1 MTRDVKQ
8 KNRLISG
15 PGHVTIHDVAARL
28 GVSATTV
35 WNAVNNRGRISSENR
50 RKILDVVRQMN
61 FRPSMV
67 AQTLSGQKTRLIGV
81 MVPMVGGNPF
91 TPMVHAVE
99 KTAAQ
104 QDYNIILCDT
114 ESRIDREEKYLD
126 QLIRRRINGLVVA
139 PRVREGMKK
148 YDHLVRLESLGIAV
162 VVIEQDIPDRRL
174 TRIVPENRG
183 DARRMTEHLLGL
195 GHRRIGFFQT
205 ESPKGNI
212 AALERLEGY
221 RQAILAA
228 GHKFDPALVLD
239 VGEWS
244 SNEKAPV
251 PEAIKEYLQNPR
263 RPTAIFANNDGVA
276 IMAMAMMRR
285 MKIRIPD
292 DIAVAGFD
300 DSYLSGFFTPPLTT
314 VRQPDCQ
321 VGTLAAQLLLERIS
335 GRRKGNAWPVHERIP
350 GTLILR
356 RSCGLPGQEENHESH
371 PKILLKGKLH
381 G

>member
-1 MTRDVKQ
+1 
-8 KNRLISG
+8 
-15 PGHVTIHDVAARL
+15 VTIHDVAARL

-81 MVPMVGGNPF
+81 MVPGIGGNPF

-99 KTAAQ
+99 KAAAQ

-114 ESRIDREEKYLD
+114 EARVDREEKYLD
-126 QLIRRRINGLVVA
+126 QLIRRRMNGLVIA
-139 PRVREGMKK
+139 PCVREGMKK
-148 YDHLVRLESLGIAV
+148 YDHLVRLEPLGIAV
-162 VVIEQDIPDRRL
+162 VVIEQDIPDPRL

-183 DARRMTEHLLGL
+183 DARRMTEHLLSQ

-228 GHKFDPALVLD
+228 GIKFDPALVLNVD
-239 VGEWS
+239 EWAAE
-244 SNEKAPV
+244 EKAPI
-251 PEAIKEYLQNPR
+251 PEILKEYLAKKQ
-263 RPTAIFANNDGVA
+263 RPSAIFANNDGVA
-276 IMAMAMMRR
+276 IRVMAMLRR
-285 MKIRIPD
+285 MNIRIPD
-292 DIAVAGFD
+292 DVAVVGFD
-300 DSYLSGFFTPPLTT
+300 DNYLSGFLSPPLTT
-314 VRQPDCQ
+314 VRQPDSR
-321 VGTLAAQLLLERIS
+321 VGTLAAKLLLERIS
-335 GRRKGNAWPVHERIP
+335 GRSDEQPWPRHERIP
-350 GTLILR
+350 GELIIR
-356 RSCGLPGQEENHESH
+356 ESCGCKTKN
-371 PKILLKGKLH
+371 KL
-381 G
+381 